1 MHSIYESLVN
11 IHFIF
16 TGNPNDYIRS
26 LKCSKDGKSLY
37 LVNSAFVN
45 FYDIKSGSKTE
56 ELEHPVDVVSVCSN
70 DMKTM
75 ITAAEDSSVRVWDR
89 TRKPQKIS
97 QSPGIS
103 AHRIRYTIIDPDNE
117 IL

>member
-1 MHSIYESLVN
+1 MDNSYCCELGERFN
-11 IHFIF
+11 IHFIL

-103 AHRIRYTIIDPDNE
+103 AHRIRYKMN
-117 IL
+117 

>member
-1 MHSIYESLVN
+1 M
-11 IHFIF
+11 
-16 TGNPNDYIRS
+16 
-26 LKCSKDGKSLY
+26 
-37 LVNSAFVN
+37 NSAFVN

-70 DMKTM
+70 DMKMM

-103 AHRIRYTIIDPDNE
+103 AHRIRYTVS
-117 IL
+117 